1 MQVRR
6 SHPEVAACGGFT
18 FVELIVALLVVA
30 VIAALAVSKMNRDP
44 IVLSTQAEQLAG
56 DIRYV
61 QSLAMTRVAAA
72 APQARYRI
80 NFTASNYT
88 FTKADGTAV
97 PHPLTGSVAATSLS
111 SNVTMAMTA
120 NLPSSLVGF
129 DEKGTPYTDAAV
141 STTLNTNKAVI
152 TLTLNALNR
161 TVEIYPDTGLVR
173 VP

>member
-1 MQVRR
+1 M
-6 SHPEVAACGGFT
+6 
-18 FVELIVALLVVA
+18 ELITVLLVVA
-30 VIAALAVSKMNRDP
+30 VTAALAVSRTNRDP

-80 NFTASNYT
+80 NFTASSYT

-97 PHPLTGSVAATSLS
+97 PHPSTGSVAAIGLS
-111 SNVTMAMTA
+111 SNVTMAWSG
-120 NLPSSLVGF
+120 NLPGNLVGF
-129 DEKGTPYTDAAV
+129 DEKGIPYTNAAV
-141 STTLNTNKAVI
+141 SSTLDTNKAVI
-152 TLTLNALNR
+152 TLTLNTLNR
-161 TVEIYPDTGLVR
+161 TVEIYPETGLVR